1 MKQPTLGFAVQ
12 FALWSKLFP
21 MNAYSKYIT
30 VDNRQIEVK
39 FVKIETSHPQKF
51 SITVVDFEKIDIAFH
66 VAKDSYGKWN
76 LLQPIPASLLGIK
89 SLLLDLIKD
98 HSKN

>member
-1 MKQPTLGFAVQ
+1 
-12 FALWSKLFP
+12 
-21 MNAYSKYIT
+21 
-30 VDNRQIEVK
+30 
-39 FVKIETSHPQKF
+39 
-51 SITVVDFEKIDIAFH
+51 VVDFEKSDIAFH

-89 SLLLDLIKD
+89 PLLLDLIRD